1 MEDRSEHDPAPFAA
15 GVHLPWSD
23 APDRVRDWVEASVGS
38 AVVAARDMTG
48 GFSPGCCALLRF
60 EDGRSAF
67 VKAVGATLNPDSPA
81 MHRKKAQVAA
91 ALPPSAQFPRLMDRY
106 DEATGWRS
114 CTKRSPARCLA
125 TRGSEAEFERVLEG
139 VACLHEALT
148 PCPIPEIEPTSVQF
162 AWALDGWRS
171 LAAMSTP
178 PPGLD
183 GWTRRNL
190 DRLAE
195 MEADGLAAADAGDTL
210 VHGDIRSDNVLLGHS
225 SVVFIDW
232 PHASRGAPAF
242 DLVAWAPSVALE
254 GGPDP
259 ESLLGRYRLG
269 SAVEPEATTA
279 LIAAIAG
286 FFTFHAT
293 LGELPGLPTLRSL
306 QGAQG
311 SVARAWLRQRTGW
324 A

>member
-1 MEDRSEHDPAPFAA
+1 MEDRPEHDAAPFAA

-23 APDRVRDWVEASVGS
+23 APDRVRGWVEASAGS
-38 AVVAARDMTG
+38 AVVGDRDMTG

-60 EDGRSAF
+60 ADGRSAF
-67 VKAVGATLNPDSPA
+67 VKAVGATLNADSPA
-81 MHRKKAQVAA
+81 MHRREAQVAA

-106 DEATGWRS
+106 DDGDWVALLYEEVAGTMPRHPWVEAD
-114 CTKRSPARCLA
+114 L
-125 TRGSEAEFERVLEG
+125 ERVLEA
-139 VACLHEALT
+139 VACLHEVLT

-210 VHGDIRSDNVLLGHS
+210 VHGDIRSDNVLLGES

-259 ESLLGRYRLG
+259 GSLLGRYRLG
-269 SAVEPEATTA
+269 GALEPEATTA
-279 LIAAIAG
+279 LIAAISG
-286 FFTFHAT
+286 FFTFHAA
-293 LGELPGLPTLRSL
+293 LPELAGLPTLRSF
-306 QGAQG
+306 QAAQG